1 MAENIC
7 KRRCSP
13 FYFPK
18 DTLDSIPISMCES
31 LKSVAVF
38 SQNWSKIISIV
49 NKKYNVVKLI
59 PAIKLVQKPPR
70 RLFRS
75 CREEAEMQDFVRLGI
90 DSTVQSKLLS
100 VEANHF
106 LIDRELIRGHRRN
119 RL

>member
-1 MAENIC
+1 
-7 KRRCSP
+7 
-13 FYFPK
+13 
-18 DTLDSIPISMCES
+18 MCER
-31 LKSVAVF
+31 LKSVAIF
-38 SQNWSKIISIV
+38 SQNWSKIISII

-59 PAIKLVQKPPR
+59 PAMKLGQKPPR

-75 CREEAEMQDFVRLGI
+75 CRKEAEMQDFVRLGI
-90 DSTVQSKLLS
+90 DSTVQPKLLS